1 MTERPLRAT
10 YRLQLNADFT
20 FADAAKQVTWLAR
33 LGISHLYLS
42 PVFEA
47 AKGSTHGYDV
57 VDHTKLSSV
66 LGGREGF
73 DALVKTAHAH
83 GLGVILDI
91 VPNHM
96 SIADARNAWWWD
108 VLENGPSSHFAH
120 AFDVDWTP
128 PEQQLANTVLLPV
141 LGDHYARVL
150 ERRELGLKREGAR
163 FVITYFDHRWPV
175 APRSLG
181 MLLKRLSSLSERLA
195 FIADG
200 LAELPQATLTDH
212 VSVERRRRDK
222 DVLFELLGE
231 LLEKHPPLAKAV
243 DDALAATNQDA
254 ASFGEF
260 LDRQNYRLAFWRTA
274 ERELDYRRF
283 FDIATLVALRM
294 EDPRVFA
301 ASHTLIRELISAG
314 SIDGVRVDH
323 VDGLADPAEYLQRL
337 RGLVGD
343 ATIHVEKILGFD
355 ETLRP
360 WPVEGTTGY
369 EHAAEVTQLFLPPA
383 AEDALTKRERQARGD
398 ERSFEALAAEA
409 RKQVLVELLA
419 ADVNRLT
426 ATLVELRERHAELRD
441 YSRHQMHHAVRAL
454 VAAFPV
460 YRSYVAPS
468 RGEITDEDRA
478 LIGHAIEE
486 AKKSEVEGE
495 LVDFIGRILRLERRG
510 ELEGTFVRR
519 FQQLT
524 APAMAKG
531 VEDTTFYR
539 STRLLALNEVGG
551 SPEHFGLDVDAFHEL
566 QKDAE
571 TNWPR
576 RLLTSSTHDTK
587 RSEDVRARLV
597 ALAWHANELPPMLE
611 GDVDGPTKELVLQTF
626 IGAAPIG
633 EDRLWPA
640 VEKSIREAKLKT
652 SWTKPNAEY
661 EAHVKAFVKAFPRS
675 QLETF
680 VKRIENTARGIS
692 LAWTALKL
700 TLPGVPDFYQGTELW
715 NFALVDPDNRRPVD
729 YALRASSL
737 DEKAPSLSEDT
748 LGLNKLSL
756 IRKLLTLRR
765 ERPQLFTGYEP
776 ISGDALAFSRGN
788 GGLIISVKHRPDVA
802 HFTPANSRE
811 FFSSEF
817 VHIFTRA

>member
-20 FADAAKQVTWLAR
+20 FADAAKQVTWLAQ

-73 DALVKTAHAH
+73 DALVKTALQH
-83 GLGVILDI
+83 GLGIILDI

-108 VLENGPSSHFAH
+108 VLENGPSSHFAF

-150 ERRELGLKREGAR
+150 ERRELKLKREGAH
-163 FVITYFDHRWPV
+163 VVVTYFEHRWPV
-175 APRSLG
+175 APRPLG
-181 MLLKRLSSLSERLA
+181 SVLKRLSSLSERLA

-200 LAELPQATLTDH
+200 LAELPAASQTDH
-212 VSVERRRRDK
+212 LHVERRHRDK
-222 DVLFELLGE
+222 DVLFELLEE
-231 LLEKHPPLAKAV
+231 LFERDVVLAKAV
-243 DDALAATNQDA
+243 DAELARLSDDKVG
-254 ASFGEF
+254 FGEF

-283 FDIATLVALRM
+283 FDIATLVGLRM
-294 EDPRVFA
+294 EDPRVFTSA
-301 ASHTLIRELISAG
+301 HVLVKELISSGA
-314 SIDGVRVDH
+314 IDGVRVDH

-337 RGLVGD
+337 RGIAGN
-343 ATIHVEKILGFD
+343 ASIHVEKILGFD
-355 ETLRP
+355 ENLP
-360 WPVEGTTGY
+360 AWPVEGTTGY
-369 EHAAEVTQLFLPPA
+369 EHAAEVTQVFLPSS
-383 AEDALTKRERQARGD
+383 AEDVLTTREQQARGD
-398 ERSFEALAAEA
+398 ARSFEELSAEA
-409 RKQVLVELLA
+409 RKQVLVDLLA

-441 YSRHQMHHAVRAL
+441 YSRHQMHRALRAL

-468 RGEITDEDRA
+468 RGEVTDEDRA
-478 LIGHAIEE
+478 LIGHAVEQ
-486 AKKSEVEGE
+486 AKLSDVEGE
-495 LVDFIGRILRLERRG
+495 LVDFIGCILRLERKG

-551 SPEHFGLDVDAFHEL
+551 SPEHFGLSVDAFHEL
-566 QKDAE
+566 QREAE
-571 TNWPR
+571 KNWPR
-576 RLLTSSTHDTK
+576 RLLSSSTHDTK

-597 ALAWHANELPPMLE
+597 AMAWHANALPPILE

-640 VEKSIREAKLKT
+640 IEKSIREAKLKT

-661 EAHVKAFVKAFPRS
+661 EAQVKAFVSSFDSSAL
-675 QLETF
+675 QTF
-680 VKRIENTARGIS
+680 VKKIENTARGIS

-729 YALRASSL
+729 YAIRASSL
-737 DEKAPSLSEDT
+737 DATPPALNEDS
-748 LGLNKLSL
+748 LGLNKLAL
-756 IRKLLTLRR
+756 IRKVLALRR
-765 ERPQLFTGYEP
+765 ERPELFHGYEP
-776 ISGDALAFSRGN
+776 IQSDALAFSRGN
-788 GGLIISVKHRPDVA
+788 GGLIISIKHRADVE
-802 HFTPANSRE
+802 HFVPANSRE
-811 FFSSEF
+811 FFSSDL
-817 VHIFTRA
+817 VRIFIP

>member
-20 FADAAKQVTWLAR
+20 FADAAKQVAWLAR

-57 VDHTKLSSV
+57 VDHTKLSTV
-66 LGGREGF
+66 LGGRAGF
-73 DALVKTAHAH
+73 DALVTTAHAH
-83 GLGVILDI
+83 GLGIILDI

-108 VLENGPSSHFAH
+108 VLENGPASHFAFV
-120 AFDVDWTP
+120 FDVDWTP

-150 ERRELGLKREGAR
+150 ERRELKLERDGAR
-163 FVITYFDHRWPV
+163 FVIAYFDHRWPV
-175 APRSLG
+175 APRALG
-181 MLLKRLSSLSERLA
+181 SMLKRLSSLSERLA

-200 LAELPQATLTDH
+200 LAELPQSSLTDH
-212 VSVERRRRDK
+212 LSVERRHRDK

-231 LLEKHPPLAKAV
+231 LLEQHAPLAKAV
-243 DDALAATNQDA
+243 DDALAALSDDTTA
-254 ASFGEF
+254 FSEF

-283 FDIATLVALRM
+283 FDIATLVGLRM

-301 ASHTLIRELISAG
+301 ASHGLIRELISTGA
-314 SIDGVRVDH
+314 IDGVRVDH

-337 RGLVGD
+337 RALVGG
-343 ATIHVEKILGFD
+343 ASIHVEKILGFD

-369 EHAAEVTQLFLPPA
+369 EHAAEVTQLFLPPE
-383 AEDALTKRERQARGD
+383 AEDVLTRRERAARGD
-398 ERSFEALAAEA
+398 ERTFEELAAEA

-441 YSRHQMHHAVRAL
+441 YSRHQMHHALRAL

-460 YRSYVAPS
+460 YRSYVAPA

-486 AKKSEVEGE
+486 TKKSEVEGE
-495 LVDFIGRILRLERRG
+495 LVDFIGRILRLEKKG

-551 SPEHFGLDVDAFHEL
+551 SPEHFGLSVDAFHEL
-566 QKDAE
+566 QREADA
-571 TNWPR
+571 NWPR
-576 RLLTSSTHDTK
+576 RLLSSSTHDTK

-597 ALAWHANELPPMLE
+597 AMAWHANELPPMLE
-611 GDVDGPTKELVLQTF
+611 GDIDGPTRELVLQTF

-640 VEKSIREAKLKT
+640 VEKSIREAKVHT

-661 EAHVKAFVKAFPRS
+661 EAKVKAFVHSFDARPS
-675 QLETF
+675 QAF
-680 VKRIENTARGIS
+680 VKRIEHTARGIS

-729 YALRASSL
+729 YALRARSL
-737 DEKAPSLSEDT
+737 EAPAPPLREDE
-748 LGLNKLSL
+748 LGLTRLTL
-756 IRKLLTLRR
+756 IRRLLTLRR

-776 ISGDALAFSRGN
+776 IQSDAFTFSRGN
-788 GGLIISVKHRPDVA
+788 GGLIVSVKHRPDVA
-802 HFTPANSRE
+802 HFTPGNARE
-811 FFSSEF
+811 FFSSEL
-817 VHIFTRA
+817 VRIFTRD